1 MGKQKP
7 RPNDQRQ
14 APSDTFI
21 EISEPGFPTSTI
33 YYEMRPE
40 RMSAAQL
47 KAWRKMW
54 NHLLWDKLRRPP
66 ESDKQ

>member
-7 RPNDQRQ
+7 RPNDHRQ

-21 EISEPGFPTSTI
+21 KISEPGLPTLTI

-40 RMSAAQL
+40 RMSPAQL
-47 KAWRKMW
+47 KAWNQMW
-54 NHLLWDKLRRPP
+54 NHLLWDKLRQQP
-66 ESDKQ
+66 ESD